1 MNVSLTPRLVDYV
14 RQKVEAGLY
23 GSSSEV
29 VRDALRLM
37 EERDRQREAA
47 MAALRGD
54 EAQTANRGAIDPV
67 DLFDELKDAVGH
79 QSGGIFQRLVK

>member
-14 RQKVEAGLY
+14 RQKVDAGLY

-29 VRDALRLM
+29 IRAALRLM

-47 MAALRGD
+47 LTVLRSDEPRAGD
-54 EAQTANRGAIDPV
+54 DDVIDPV
-67 DLFDELKDAVGH
+67 DLFDKLKDAVG
-79 QSGGIFQRLVK
+79 GRM

>member
-29 VRDALRLM
+29 IRDALRM
-37 EERDRQREAA
+37 MDERDRQKEAA
-47 MAALRGD
+47 LTALRGD
-54 EAQTANRGAIDPV
+54 EPRAADNDVIDPV
-67 DLFDELKDAVGH
+67 DLFDKLKDAVGE
-79 QSGGIFQRLVK
+79 RM

>member
-14 RQKVEAGLY
+14 RQKVDAGLY

-29 VRDALRLM
+29 IRDALRML

-47 MAALRGD
+47 LTGLRGD
-54 EAQTANRGAIDPV
+54 ESQPVDDSTIDPV
-67 DLFDELKDAVGH
+67 DLFDKLKDAVG
-79 QSGGIFQRLVK
+79 GRM

>member
-29 VRDALRLM
+29 IRDALRLM
-37 EERDRQREAA
+37 DDRDRQREAA
-47 MAALRGD
+47 LAAPRAGD
-54 EAQTANRGAIDPV
+54 NGVTDPV
-67 DLFDELKDAVGH
+67 DLFDKLKDAVG
-79 QSGGIFQRLVK
+79 GRM

>member
-1 MNVSLTPRLVDYV
+1 MNVSLTPRLVNYV

-29 VRDALRLM
+29 IRGALRLM

-47 MAALRGD
+47 LAALRGD
-54 EAQTANRGAIDPV
+54 EARADDNGVIDPV
-67 DLFDELKDAVGH
+67 DLFDKLKDAVG
-79 QSGGIFQRLVK
+79 GRM

>member
-14 RQKVEAGLY
+14 RQKVDAGLY

-29 VRDALRLM
+29 IRDALRML

-47 MAALRGD
+47 LTALRGD
-54 EAQTANRGAIDPV
+54 APQTGNDEITDPV
-67 DLFDELKDAVGH
+67 DLFDRLKDAVG
-79 QSGGIFQRLVK
+79 GRM

>member
-14 RQKVEAGLY
+14 RRKVEAGLY

-47 MAALRGD
+47 LAALRPD
-54 EAQTANRGAIDPV
+54 DPAGAEDGPIDPV
-67 DLFDELKDAVGH
+67 DLFDRLKEAVGH
-79 QSGGIFQRLVK
+79 RSGRIF